1 MSQPDETR
9 PDQGGDAVDK
19 HEVRPVDKRRIAL
32 WLREAGMRYFV
43 NDEGP
48 IGGIWSGCLFTFGIA
63 GRGAVLQIRGQYNR
77 VIAIERRE
85 ELITLIN
92 ERHGRSAWPKCFL
105 MVLDDGTM
113 RLAADHSV
121 SIAHGLS
128 QQQLERAIRTG
139 LTAAMSVFGEVGA
152 RYPDPLATAP
162 ESLT

>member
-1 MSQPDETR
+1 MPET
-9 PDQGGDAVDK
+9 DQSSPGDGGDAVDQ
-19 HEVRPVDKRRIAL
+19 HEVRDVDKQRIGR
-32 WLREAGMRYFV
+32 WLTRAGMRYFV
-43 NDEGP
+43 NKDGP

-85 ELITLIN
+85 ELIALIN
-92 ERHGRSAWPKCFL
+92 SRHARSAWPKCFL

-128 QQQLERAIRTG
+128 ERQLDRAIRTG
-139 LTAAMSVFGEVGA
+139 LTATLSTFAEIDA
-152 RYPDPLATAP
+152 RYPDPLASAP
-162 ESLT
+162 ERLA